1 MKRWLARLPVGLL
14 ALVLA
19 GFMVGLRRDP
29 SILPSQLIG
38 KPLPA
43 FSLPPLSPDR
53 TGLATSD
60 LGRGD
65 LAGEP
70 VLLNVFA
77 SWCVACRVEHP
88 TLMRLKAQGV
98 KIAGLDWKDE
108 PADGA
113 GWLGRNGD
121 PYALTGN
128 DRTGRAGID
137 LGVSGVPETFVV
149 DRRGRVRYRQV
160 GPITPELWRQTIEPL
175 MAKLKAES

>member
-1 MKRWLARLPVGLL
+1 MRRLVFLAPVAL
-14 ALVLA
+14 LVLVLI
-19 GFMVGLRRDP
+19 GFGVGLRRDP

-53 TGLATSD
+53 TGLATA
-60 LGRGD
+60 D

-98 KIAGLDWKDE
+98 NIAGLDWKDE

-113 GWLGRNGD
+113 GWLGQNGD
-121 PYALTGN
+121 PYARTGN

-149 DRRGRVRYRQV
+149 DRKGRVRYRQV
-160 GPITPELWRQTIEPL
+160 GPITPEVWAETIEPL
-175 MAKLKAES
+175 MAKLRAES